1 MGGTARGLHALKHAG
16 IASLL
21 GRASALVAAQAKA
34 GIVLY
39 LFAGGCLSMLVG
51 NAAAAL
57 LAVLQ
62 FLADPL
68 VLWQTQ
74 PRSLA
79 GAFCVNVPSV

>member
-21 GRASALVAAQAKA
+21 GRASVLVAAQAKA

-62 FLADPL
+62 FIADPL
-68 VLWQTQ
+68 ET
-74 PRSLA
+74 PRAVAAASRLLDRA
-79 GAFCVNVPSV
+79 LR

>member
-39 LFAGGCLSMLVG
+39 LFAGGSLSMLVG
-51 NAAAAL
+51 NAAAAF
-57 LAVLQ
+57 LAALH

-68 VLWQTQ
+68 ET
-74 PRSLA
+74 PRA
-79 GAFCVNVPSV
+79 AAAPSGLLDRALR